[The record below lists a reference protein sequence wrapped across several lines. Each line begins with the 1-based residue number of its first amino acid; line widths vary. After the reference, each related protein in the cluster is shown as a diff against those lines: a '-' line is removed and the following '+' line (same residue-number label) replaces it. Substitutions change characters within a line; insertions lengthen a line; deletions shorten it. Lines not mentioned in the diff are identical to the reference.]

1 MTEQLD
7 ADGRLRH
14 LLAIDGLPR
23 AAIERLLDRAQQ
35 LAADARGGTALRN
48 ALAGTA
54 VCTLFFEPSTRT
66 RSSFLLAAQR
76 GSAPIPW
83 RSTFPAS
90 STSKGETA
98 LDTLRNIEAMGVRGF
113 VVRHREDGAVAALA
127 AAAAPGT
134 ALVNAGDGRSH
145 HPTQGLL
152 DMLTLRQAK
161 GTDFS
166 GLKVLIV
173 GDVKHSRVARSDLR
187 ALRTLG
193 TGEIRVFGPASLLP
207 DDATLADCVVPDDFD
222 SALDGVD
229 AVMMLRLQRER
240 MEEGLVPSLEEYH
253 RDYGLTEERLRRA
266 APDAV
271 VLHPGP
277 MNRGVEI
284 DDAVADGAVA
294 GPAPGRERRRGA
306 DGGAGGSAGSKRAGL
321 RLSRRARPAA
331 RKPSRASSQASAP
344 IHQRPSRRTNCI
356 CLAPRVRNAF
366 HPAPRIF
373 VQAAPAGDVA
383 VDPRARIGFPFA
395 ETDEPALHQQRAA
408 LFDEY
413 FERLHLFLPGN
424 RLADHATG
432 KEHPRASRRG
442 RERGRRGCRTRR
454 TCAPRAHR
462 WRRARR
468 SRPLLRE
475 QPRPQFRRLRIR
487 RIPGV
492 VVRVREFG

>member
-76 GSAPIPW
+76 LGADTLAFDVS
-83 RSTFPAS
+83 AS

-193 TGEIRVFGPASLLP
+193 AGEIRVFGPASLLP

-284 DDAVADGAVA
+284 DDAVADGAQSLVLRQVA
-294 GPAPGRERRRGA
+294 NG
-306 DGGAGGSAGSKRAGL
+306 
-321 RLSRRARPAA
+321 
-331 RKPSRASSQASAP
+331 
-344 IHQRPSRRTNCI
+344 
-356 CLAPRVRNAF
+356 
-366 HPAPRIF
+366 
-373 VQAAPAGDVA
+373 VA
-383 VDPRARIGFPFA
+383 VRMAVL
-395 ETDEPALHQQRAA
+395 EEVL
-408 LFDEY
+408 
-413 FERLHLFLPGN
+413 
-424 RLADHATG
+424 
-432 KEHPRASRRG
+432 G
-442 RERGRRGCRTRR
+442 R
-454 TCAPRAHR
+454 
-462 WRRARR
+462 
-468 SRPLLRE
+468 
-475 QPRPQFRRLRIR
+475 
-487 RIPGV
+487 
-492 VVRVREFG
+492 